1 MITIGLPNLQLAV
14 DVKAAMA
21 DNPTNQGVFQDVR
34 IVNEL
39 GLHARSAAKI
49 AQLARQ
55 ASGSVWLEKNQGRA
69 DAKQVIDLLM
79 LAAARGDWV
88 RISIDQTGDR
98 DTLNQIVRLVEDG
111 FGE

>member
-1 MITIGLPNLQLAV
+1 MNVKSAMSDDTMNQC
-14 DVKAAMA
+14 DVQG
-21 DNPTNQGVFQDVR
+21 DFQGVFQDVM

-55 ASGSVWLEKNQGRA
+55 AEGGVWLEKNQDCA

-79 LAAARGDWV
+79 LAAAKGDRV
-88 RISIDQTGDR
+88 RISIDQSGD
-98 DTLNQIVRLVEDG
+98 TEILKQIVRLIEAG